1 MTRVIAPFRD
11 RETWRAYA
19 VGDEYGG
26 TPERIRELVRGGY
39 VDSGLVAQEATENAS
54 DKPTGGESGNLDGLT
69 VDELRSLA
77 EERGVELPRRA
88 RKSEIV
94 EILGA

>member
-1 MTRVIAPFRD
+1 MARVITPFRD
-11 RETWRAYA
+11 RETWRVYA
-19 VGDEYGG
+19 AGDEYGG

-39 VDSGLVAQEATENAS
+39 VESGLVAQEATDNVS
-54 DKPTGGESGNLDGLT
+54 DKPTGGESVNLDVLT

-77 EERGVELPRRA
+77 EERGVELPSRA